1 MIKCITFDLDD
12 TLWAVDPV
20 ITQANKTLYSWLA
33 ENAEAF
39 VKCHQLSDF
48 ESLKQQALQR
58 YPEIGHSVTQIRLRQ
73 LEIGLEQAGYSNAE
87 AEALTARAFEV
98 FIAARN
104 EVTFFEH
111 ARTMLESLHRDGYR
125 IGALSNGNADV
136 NRVGLGDIFDFAFNA
151 DVVGTEKPH
160 PLMFEKML
168 EKTGLQPDQVIH
180 IGDNP
185 VHDIEGANALDIWTI
200 WVNLNDKAWQARG
213 QATREVT
220 CLSQIPQAVSE
231 IAAQSR
237 DRVVL

>member
-20 ITQANKTLYSWLA
+20 ISQANRTLYSWLS

-73 LEIGLEQAGYSNAE
+73 LEIGLEQAGYSKEE
-87 AEALTARAFEV
+87 AEAITLQAFEV

-104 EVTFFEH
+104 EVEFFEH
-111 ARTMLESLHRDGYR
+111 ARSMLEALHSEGYR

-151 DVVGTEKPH
+151 DGVGTEKPH

-185 VHDIEGANALDIWTI
+185 VHDIEGANNLGIWTI
-200 WVNLNDKAWQARG
+200 WVNLNDKAWNAGER
-213 QATREVT
+213 ASRDVT
-220 CLSQIPQAVSE
+220 CLSDIPQAVQE
-231 IAAQSR
+231 IAEQAGR
-237 DRVVL
+237 RATL